1 MNPGKKKHF
10 TFTKKTCVAATQVA
24 LAMMASHVA
33 LAQQVAQST
42 PPKAGERIE
51 VTGSRIPMQQNVE
64 STSPVVVV
72 GQEDIKLTGLRN
84 VEDVLNQ
91 LPMVAPDYGNNQ
103 SNAATG
109 TATVNLRNLGS
120 SRTLVLINGRRLPA
134 GSPSLWATDLNQ
146 IPASLIERVEV
157 LTGGAASIYGS
168 DAVAG
173 VVNFIM
179 KQNFQGVQGDVNY
192 SWYSHSQNGQGNII
206 DALNRANI
214 SVPGDFGNKG
224 DQTDVSLTLGSN
236 FAEDKGN
243 ATVFFSYKKDH
254 PVLQDAYDYSKC
266 ALTANLDGSYTCG
279 GSTTSSASR
288 LRQVLP
294 GGSFGPGRTPIDAA
308 GNMRPFS
315 TATDL
320 FNFAPYN
327 YYQRPSERY
336 GFAAS
341 AHYDV
346 TKWARLYTEFNF
358 HDDHTDAQI
367 APSGAFGVFATV
379 GFDNPFLSPS
389 YRSFLG
395 LTKPG
400 DTTQLLVQR
409 RNVEGG
415 GRDDD
420 IRHTSYRT
428 VVGVKG
434 DINRDW
440 TYDVFMQTAKV
451 IYQETYK
458 HDFSVRRLGLAL
470 DATTDPAT
478 GQAACRA
485 AVTGA
490 DANCVP
496 YNIFQLGGVTQGAL
510 NYLETPGFKKGYTS
524 QTVQGASVSA
534 GDLSGYGWKLPG
546 AQSGIA
552 LAGGVERR
560 VEKLQLDT
568 DVEFSTFDLAGQGGP
583 TIGLAG
589 QYTVKDIF
597 AEVRVPIIEG
607 RPMFDT
613 LAATASY
620 RYSDYSTGV
629 TTDTYGLG
637 GEWGPTRAFKF
648 RGSYQKAVRAP
659 NVIDLFTAQGSN
671 LFEMANEPCGPA
683 RTATFEQCARTGIT
697 RAQYGSEGIENP
709 AGQYNYLQGGNP
721 ALKPET
727 SKSYTFG
734 LVFTPTNSLSATV
747 DYWNIKIDDV
757 ITNMSPSLALT
768 QCLSAGQFCDLIHRD
783 QFGTLWIPGGGFV
796 TATNQNLSKWKTDG
810 IDVAVN
816 YNYPMGSWGRL
827 GLNFA
832 GTWVNQFFQEPVPG
846 LGNYDCAGLYGPTC
860 GVNGSPQPQWRH
872 RLRGIWSTPWRGLD
886 LAATWRHLNEVKF
899 EGTDSNPLLHQDGV
913 APQISKLKAMDYFD
927 LAAQWAFSKR
937 LTFRAGVN
945 NVFDKDPPI
954 ADNNVAGPS
963 VFGNGN
969 TFPQLYD
976 ALGRRW
982 FVGLTVSM

>member
-1 MNPGKKKHF
+1 MNPGKKQRYA
-10 TFTKKTCVAATQVA
+10 FTKKTCVVATQFA
-24 LAMMASHVA
+24 LAMMASQVS
-33 LAQQVAQST
+33 LAQQVAQAT
-42 PPKAGERIE
+42 PKAGERIE

-64 STSPVVVV
+64 STSPVVVL
-72 GQEDIKLTGLRN
+72 GQEDINLTGLRN

-91 LPMVAPDYGNNQ
+91 LPMVTPDYGSNQ
-103 SNAATG
+103 SNGATG
-109 TATVNLRNLGS
+109 TATVNLRNLGA

-146 IPASLIERVEV
+146 IPATLIERVEV

-192 SWYSHSQNGQGNII
+192 SWYSHSQGGQGNII
-206 DALNRANI
+206 SALNAANI

-224 DQTDVSLTLGSN
+224 DSTDVSLTLGSN

-243 ATVFFSYKKDH
+243 ATVFFSYKKDK
-254 PVLQDAYDYSKC
+254 PLLQDSYDYSKC
-266 ALTANLDGSYTCG
+266 ALTANVDGSYTCG
-279 GSTTSSASR
+279 GSSTSSASR

-294 GGSFGPGRTPIDAA
+294 SGAFGPGRTPVDAA

-341 AHYDV
+341 AHYDI
-346 TKWARLYTEFNF
+346 TKQARLYTEFNF

-389 YRSFLG
+389 YRTFLG
-395 LTKPG
+395 LNKPG
-400 DTTQLLVQR
+400 DTTTLLVQR

-434 DINRDW
+434 DVLRDW
-440 TYDVFMQTAKV
+440 QYDVFMQTAKV
-451 IYQETYK
+451 LYQEVYR
-458 HDFSVRRLGLAL
+458 HDFSTARLVNAL
-470 DATTDPAT
+470 DATRNAQGQPVCRSVITGTDP
-478 GQAACRA
+478 
-485 AVTGA
+485 
-490 DANCVP
+490 NCVP
-496 YNIFQLGGVTQGAL
+496 YNVFQLGGVTQGAL
-510 NYLETPGFKKGYTS
+510 DYLETPGFKKGYTS
-524 QTVQGASVSA
+524 QTVQGATLSA
-534 GDLSGYGWKLPG
+534 GDLSGYGLKLPS

-552 LAGGVERR
+552 VAGGIERR
-560 VEKLQLDT
+560 VEKLQLETDT
-568 DVEFSTFDLAGQGGP
+568 AFTTGDLAGQGGP
-583 TIGLAG
+583 TIGLQG

-597 AEVRVPIIEG
+597 IETRIPLIEG

-613 LAATASY
+613 LAANASY

-637 GEWGPTRAFKF
+637 GEWGPVRSFKM

-659 NVIDLFTAQGSN
+659 NVIDLFTAQGLN
-671 LFEMANEPCGPA
+671 LFELGAEPCGPA
-683 RTATFEQCARTGIT
+683 RTATFAQCARTGIT
-697 RAQYGSEGIENP
+697 QAQYGSEGIENP

-721 ALKPET
+721 DLKPES

-747 DYWNIKIDDV
+747 DYWNIKIDNV
-757 ITNMSPSLALT
+757 INNAPPGLILQ
-768 QCLSAGQFCDLIHRD
+768 QCLTAGQFCDLVHRD
-783 QFGTLWIPGGGFV
+783 QFGTLWLPNGGFV
-796 TATNQNLSKWKTDG
+796 TSTQQNLSKWKTSG

-816 YNYPMGSWGRL
+816 YNYPLGSWGRL
-827 GLNFA
+827 GLNFT
-832 GTWVNQFFQEPVPG
+832 GTYTREFFQEPVPG
-846 LGNYDCAGLYGPTC
+846 LGNFDCIGLYGTTC
-860 GVNGSPQPQWRH
+860 GSPQPEWKH
-872 RLRGIWSTPWRGLD
+872 RLRAIWSTPWRGVD
-886 LAATWRHLNEVKF
+886 LAATWRHVNEVKF
-899 EGTDSNPLLHQDGV
+899 EGTESNPLLHVDDV
-913 APQISKLKAMDYFD
+913 PPQLAKLDSRDYLD
-927 LAAQWAFSKR
+927 LAAQWSFSKR

-954 ADNNVAGPS
+954 ADNNVAGPRI
-963 VFGNGN
+963 FGNGN
-969 TFPQLYD
+969 TFPQMYD
-976 ALGRRW
+976 SLGRRW
-982 FVGLTVSM
+982 FVGLTVAL

>member
-1 MNPGKKKHF
+1 MNPGKSKRF
-10 TFTKKTCVAATQVA
+10 TFTKKTCVVATQVA
-24 LAMMASHVA
+24 LAMMASQVT
-33 LAQQVAQST
+33 LAQQQVAQAS
-42 PPKAGERIE
+42 PKAGERIE

-72 GQEDIKLTGLRN
+72 GQEDVTLTGLRN

-91 LPMVAPDYGNNQ
+91 LPMVTPDYGSNQ
-103 SNAATG
+103 SNGATG
-109 TATVNLRNLGS
+109 TATVNLRNLGA

-134 GSPSLWATDLNQ
+134 GSPDLWATDLNQ
-146 IPASLIERVEV
+146 IPATLIERVEV

-179 KQNFQGVQGDVNY
+179 KQNFQGVQADVNY
-192 SWYSHSQNGQGNII
+192 SWYQHSQGGQGNII
-206 DALNRANI
+206 DALNRRHI
-214 SVPGDFGNKG
+214 DVPGDFGNKG
-224 DQTDVSLTLGSN
+224 DSTDVSLTMGSN

-254 PVLQDAYDYSKC
+254 PVLQDSYDYSKC
-266 ALTANLDGSYTCG
+266 ALTANADGTYNCG
-279 GSTTSSASR
+279 GSSTSPAAR
-288 LRQVLP
+288 LRQLLP
-294 GGSFGPGRTPIDAA
+294 SGGFGPSRTPVDAA
-308 GNMRPFS
+308 GNMRAFS

-336 GFAAS
+336 GFAAM
-341 AHYDV
+341 AHYDL
-346 TKWARLYTEFNF
+346 TKQARLYTEFNF

-379 GFDNPFLSPS
+379 GFDNPFLAPS
-389 YRSFLG
+389 YRTFLG
-395 LTKPG
+395 LNKPG
-400 DTTQLLVQR
+400 DTATLLVQR

-434 DINRDW
+434 DLMRDW
-440 TYDVFMQTAKV
+440 SYDVFMQTGKV
-451 IYQETYK
+451 LYQEEYK
-458 HDFSVRRLGLAL
+458 HDFSNVRLANAL
-470 DATTDPAT
+470 DATTQN
-478 GQAACRA
+478 GQPVCRSV
-485 AVTGA
+485 VTGT
-490 DANCVP
+490 DPNCVP
-496 YNIFQLGGVTQGAL
+496 YNIFQLGGVTPGAL
-510 NYLETPGFKKGYTS
+510 NYLQTPGFKKGYTS
-524 QTVQGASVSA
+524 QTVQGATISA
-534 GDLSGYGWKLPG
+534 GDLSGYGLKLPS
-546 AQSGIA
+546 AQSGVA
-552 LAGGVERR
+552 FAGGIERR

-568 DVEFSTFDLAGQGGP
+568 DTEFTTGDLAGQGGP

-589 QYTVKDIF
+589 QYTVKDIYL
-597 AEVRVPIIEG
+597 ETRVPLIEE

-613 LAATASY
+613 LAVNASY

-629 TTDTYGLG
+629 TTDTYGVG
-637 GEWGPTRAFKF
+637 GEWGPMRMFKL

-659 NVIDLFTAQGSN
+659 NVIDLFTAQGLN
-671 LFEMANEPCGPA
+671 LFEMASEPCGPA
-683 RTATFEQCARTGIT
+683 RTATLQQCQRTGIT
-697 RAQYGSEGIENP
+697 AAQYGTEGIENP

-721 ALKPET
+721 GLKPEK

-734 LVFTPTNSLSATV
+734 LVLTPTNSLSATV

-757 ITNMSPSLALT
+757 INNMSPGLALQ
-768 QCLSAGQFCDLIHRD
+768 QCLNNGTFCDLIHRD
-783 QFGTLWIPGGGFV
+783 QFGTLWLPGGGFV

-810 IDVAVN
+810 WDVAVN
-816 YNYPMGSWGRL
+816 YNYPMGRWGRL
-827 GLNFA
+827 GLNFT
-832 GTWVNQFFQEPVPG
+832 GTYTNQFFQEPVPG
-846 LGNYDCAGLYGPTC
+846 LGSYDCAGLYGTTC
-860 GVNGSPQPQWRH
+860 GSPQPTWKH

-886 LAATWRHLNEVKF
+886 LAATWRHIDSVKF
-899 EGTDSNPLLHQDGV
+899 EGTESNPLLNQTSV
-913 APQISKLKAMDYFD
+913 PPQLAKLDARDYLD

-937 LTFRAGVN
+937 LTLRAGVN
-945 NVFDKDPPI
+945 NVLDKDPPI
-954 ADNNVAGPS
+954 ADNNVAGPRI
-963 VFGNGN
+963 FGNGN
-969 TFPQLYD
+969 TFPQTYD